1 MMVCFEKSSTFA
13 RNFQVMPKKVFV
25 SGCYDMLHSGHVA
38 FFEEAASYGDLY
50 VGIGSDKTIFE
61 LKERKTVYPE
71 EERLYMIKALRCV
84 KDAWISKGSGM
95 LDFVE
100 EMKALKP
107 DIFFVNSDGAS
118 PLKEN
123 LCKELGV
130 QYIVS
135 QRVPHGN
142 LPTRS
147 TTKLRQQCRIPFR
160 LDLAGGWLDQPFV
173 SKFYPGAV
181 LTINL
186 EPDIQFN
193 SRSGLSTSS
202 RNAAI
207 EMWGNQF
214 PVDDPEKLAKMIFRY
229 ENKPGTNYVSGSQDA
244 IGIVFPGLNRLEY
257 DSDYWPNRIESVLDD
272 DVLDFVEQHIFMF
285 QLFPRDEQFDV
296 LADTE
301 INTENAK
308 ALSVAADECWNA
320 LLNKDLHAWAKATT
334 DSFNAQIKM
343 FPHMV
348 DPEVLK
354 ILDSFKDK
362 ALGWKL
368 CGAGGGGYFVFIS
381 DRPVENTFTIRI
393 RRKM

>member
-1 MMVCFEKSSTFA
+1 MMA
-13 RNFQVMPKKVFV
+13 KKVFV

-50 VGIGSDKTIFE
+50 VGIGSDKTIYE

-100 EMKALKP
+100 EMKTLKP

-118 PLKEN
+118 PLKEE

-135 QRVPHGN
+135 QRKPHGN
-142 LPTRS
+142 LPGRS
-147 TTKLRQQCRIPFR
+147 TTQLRQQCSIPFR

-173 SKFYPGAV
+173 SKYYPGAV

-186 EPDIQFN
+186 EPEVQFN

-207 EMWGNQF
+207 EMWGNKF
-214 PVDDPEKLAKMIFRY
+214 PADNPEKLAKMIFRY
-229 ENKPGTNYVSGSQDA
+229 ENKPGTKYVSGSQDA
-244 IGIVFPGLNRLEY
+244 IGIVFPGLNRLDY
-257 DSDYWPNRIESVLDD
+257 DNDYWPHSIQTVLDD
-272 DVLDFVEQHIFMF
+272 DILDFIENHIFML
-285 QLFPRDEQFDV
+285 QLFPRKEKFDV
-296 LADTE
+296 LADTSV
-301 INTENAK
+301 NFDNAK
-308 ALSVAADECWNA
+308 ALSAAADDCWNA
-320 LLNKDLHAWAKATT
+320 LLNKDLPAWGKATT
-334 DSFNAQIKM
+334 DSFNAQTRM
-343 FPHMV
+343 FPHMI
-348 DPEVLK
+348 DPEVIPVLEQY
-354 ILDSFKDK
+354 KDK
-362 ALGWKL
+362 VLGWKM

-381 DRPVENTFTIRI
+381 EKPVENTFGIHI
-393 RRKM
+393 RRTM

>member
-1 MMVCFEKSSTFA
+1 MK
-13 RNFQVMPKKVFV
+13 KKVFV
-25 SGCYDMLHSGHVA
+25 SGCYDMLHSGHIA
-38 FFEEAASYGDLY
+38 FFEEAAKYGDLY
-50 VGIGSDKTIFE
+50 VGVGSDKTIFE

-100 EMKALKP
+100 ELKALKP

-118 PLKEN
+118 PLKEE
-123 LCKELGV
+123 LCKELGI
-130 QYIVS
+130 QYVVS
-135 QRVPHGN
+135 QRVPHGD
-142 LPTRS
+142 LPARS
-147 TTKLRQQCRIPFR
+147 TTQLRQQCRIPFR

-173 SKFYPGAV
+173 SKFYPGSV
-181 LTINL
+181 ITINL
-186 EPDIQFN
+186 EPDVQFN

-207 EMWGNQF
+207 EMWGNQY
-214 PVDDPEKLAKMIFRY
+214 PADNPEKLAKMIFRY
-229 ENKPGTNYVSGSQDA
+229 ENKPGTQYVSGSQDA
-244 IGIVFPGLNRLEY
+244 IGIVFPGLNRLDY
-257 DSDYWPNRIESVLDD
+257 DNDYWPKHIESVLDD
-272 DVLDFVEQHIFMF
+272 DILSFIERHIFML
-285 QLFPRDEQFDV
+285 QLFPRKQQFDV

-308 ALSVAADECWNA
+308 TLSMATDACWNA
-320 LLNKDLHAWAKATT
+320 LMNKDLQSWARATT

-348 DPEVLK
+348 DPEIIP
-354 ILDSFKDK
+354 ILNQYKEK
-362 ALGWKL
+362 VLGWKM

-381 DRPVENTFTIRI
+381 EEPLENTFGIRI

>member
-1 MMVCFEKSSTFA
+1 MA
-13 RNFQVMPKKVFV
+13 KKVFV

-50 VGIGSDKTIFE
+50 VGIGSDKTIYE

-118 PLKEN
+118 PLKEE

-135 QRVPHGN
+135 QRKPHGN
-142 LPTRS
+142 LPGRS
-147 TTKLRQQCRIPFR
+147 TTQLRQQCSIPFR

-173 SKFYPGAV
+173 SKYYPGAV

-186 EPDIQFN
+186 EPEVQFN

-207 EMWGNQF
+207 EMWGNKF
-214 PVDDPEKLAKMIFRY
+214 PADNPEKLAKMIFRY
-229 ENKPGTNYVSGSQDA
+229 ENKPGTKYVSGSQDA
-244 IGIVFPGLNRLEY
+244 IGIVFPGLNRLDY
-257 DSDYWPNRIESVLDD
+257 DNDYWPHSIQTVLDD
-272 DVLDFVEQHIFMF
+272 DILDFIENHIFML
-285 QLFPRDEQFDV
+285 QLFPRKEKFDV
-296 LADTE
+296 LADTSV
-301 INTENAK
+301 NFDNAK
-308 ALSVAADECWNA
+308 ALSAAADDCWNA
-320 LLNKDLHAWAKATT
+320 LLNKDLPAWGKATT
-334 DSFNAQIKM
+334 DSFNAQTRM
-343 FPHMV
+343 FPHMI
-348 DPEVLK
+348 DPEVIPVLEQY
-354 ILDSFKDK
+354 KDK
-362 ALGWKL
+362 VLGWKM

-381 DRPVENTFTIRI
+381 EKPVENTFGIHI
-393 RRKM
+393 RRTM

>member
-1 MMVCFEKSSTFA
+1 MLVYFEKSSTFA
-13 RNFQVMPKKVFV
+13 RKFRCMPKKVFV
-25 SGCYDMLHSGHVA
+25 SGCYDMLHSGHIA
-38 FFEEAASYGDLY
+38 FFEEAAKYGDLY

-100 EMKALKP
+100 EMKELKP

-123 LCKELGV
+123 LCKELGI

-135 QRVPHGN
+135 QRIPRFG
-142 LPTRS
+142 LPARS

-214 PVDDPEKLAKMIFRY
+214 PSDDLEKIAKMIFRY
-229 ENKPGTNYVSGSQDA
+229 ENKPGTSYVSGSQDA
-244 IGIVFPGLNRLEY
+244 IGIVFPGLNRLDY
-257 DSDYWPNRIESVLDD
+257 DNDYWPEHIESVLDD
-272 DVLDFVEQHIFMF
+272 DVLDFIEQHIFML
-285 QLFPRDEQFDV
+285 QLFPRKQQFDV

-301 INTENAK
+301 INLENAK
-308 ALSVAADECWNA
+308 ALSRAADECWDA
-320 LLNKDLHAWAKATT
+320 LLKKDLKAWGRATT
-334 DSFNAQIKM
+334 DSFNAQVKM
-343 FPHMV
+343 FPHMI
-348 DPEVLK
+348 DPEILPVLDQYK
-354 ILDSFKDK
+354 EKV
-362 ALGWKL
+362 LGWKM

-381 DRPVENTFTIRI
+381 DRPIENTFGIRI
-393 RRKM
+393 RRKI

>member
-1 MMVCFEKSSTFA
+1 MA
-13 RNFQVMPKKVFV
+13 KKVFV

-50 VGIGSDKTIFE
+50 VGIGSDKTIYE

-84 KDAWISKGSGM
+84 KDAWISKGSGI

-100 EMKALKP
+100 ELKELHP

-118 PLKEN
+118 PLKEQ
-123 LCKELGV
+123 LCKELGI

-135 QRVPHGN
+135 QRVPHGH
-142 LPTRS
+142 LPARS
-147 TTKLRQQCRIPFR
+147 TTQLRQTCRIPFR

-173 SKFYPGAV
+173 SQYSPGSV

-214 PVDDPEKLAKMIFRY
+214 PVDNPEKIAKMIFRY
-229 ENKPGTNYVSGSQDA
+229 ENKPGTSYVSGSQDS
-244 IGIVFPGLNRLEY
+244 IGIVFPGLNRLDY
-257 DSDYWPNRIESVLDD
+257 HNDYWPYHIESVLDD
-272 DVLDFVEQHIFMF
+272 DILDFVEQHVFML
-285 QLFPRDEQFDV
+285 QLFPRKEQFDV
-296 LADTE
+296 LADTA
-301 INTENAK
+301 INEENAK
-308 ALSVAADECWNA
+308 ALSQAAELCWKSI
-320 LLNKDLHAWAKATT
+320 LQKDLKAWGQATT
-334 DSFNAQIKM
+334 DSFEAQIKM
-343 FPHMV
+343 FPNMV
-348 DPEVLK
+348 DAEILSVLEPY
-354 ILDSFKDK
+354 KDK
-362 ALGWKL
+362 VFGWKL
-368 CGAGGGGYFVFIS
+368 CGAGGGGYWVFIS
-381 DRPVENTFTIRI
+381 DKPLENTFGIRI

>member
-1 MMVCFEKSSTFA
+1 MS
-13 RNFQVMPKKVFV
+13 KKVFV

-38 FFEEAASYGDLY
+38 FFEEAATYGDLY
-50 VGIGSDKTIFE
+50 VGVGSDKTIFE
-61 LKERKTVYPE
+61 LKKRKTVYPE
-71 EERLYMIKALRCV
+71 AERLYMIKALRCV
-84 KDAWISKGSGM
+84 KDAWVSKGNGI

-135 QRVPHGN
+135 KRIPYMG
-142 LPTRS
+142 LPERS

-173 SKFYPGAV
+173 SKYYPGPV

-186 EPDIQFN
+186 EPNVQFN

-207 EMWGNQF
+207 EMWGNQY
-214 PVDDPEKLAKMIFRY
+214 PADNPEKLAKMIFRY
-229 ENKPGTNYVSGSQDA
+229 ENEPGTQYVSGSQDA
-244 IGIVFPGLNRLEY
+244 IGIVFPGLNRLDY
-257 DSDYWPNRIESVLDD
+257 DNDYWPCHIETVLDD
-272 DVLDFVEQHIFMF
+272 DILDFIEQHLFML
-285 QLFPRDEQFDV
+285 QLFPRKEKFDV
-296 LADTE
+296 LANTD

-308 ALSVAADECWNA
+308 ALSISADDCWRA
-320 LLNKDLHAWAKATT
+320 LLKKDLEAWGKATT

-343 FPHMV
+343 FPHMI
-348 DPEVLK
+348 DPEVSL
-354 ILDSFKDK
+354 ILEQYKDR

-368 CGAGGGGYFVFIS
+368 CGAGGGGYFVFVSKKKI
-381 DRPVENTFTIRI
+381 ENTFGIRI
-393 RRKM
+393 RRTM

>member
-1 MMVCFEKSSTFA
+1 MMA
-13 RNFQVMPKKVFV
+13 KKVFV

-50 VGIGSDKTIFE
+50 VGIGSDKTIYE

-84 KDAWISKGSGM
+84 KNAWISKGSGM

-118 PLKEN
+118 PLKEE

-135 QRVPHGN
+135 QRKPHGN
-142 LPTRS
+142 LPGRS
-147 TTKLRQQCRIPFR
+147 TTQLRQQCSIPFR

-173 SKFYPGAV
+173 SKYYPGAV

-186 EPDIQFN
+186 EPEVQFN

-207 EMWGNQF
+207 EMWGNKF
-214 PVDDPEKLAKMIFRY
+214 PADNPEKLAKMIFRY
-229 ENKPGTNYVSGSQDA
+229 ENKPGTKYVSGSQDA
-244 IGIVFPGLNRLEY
+244 IGIVFPGLNRLDY
-257 DSDYWPNRIESVLDD
+257 DNDYWPHSIQTVLDD
-272 DVLDFVEQHIFMF
+272 DILDFIENHIFML
-285 QLFPRDEQFDV
+285 QLFPRKEKFDV
-296 LADTE
+296 LADTSV
-301 INTENAK
+301 NFDNAK
-308 ALSVAADECWNA
+308 ALSAAADDCWNA
-320 LLNKDLHAWAKATT
+320 LLNKDLPAWGKATT
-334 DSFNAQIKM
+334 DSFNAQTKM
-343 FPHMV
+343 FPHMI
-348 DPEVLK
+348 DPEVIPVLEQY
-354 ILDSFKDK
+354 KDK
-362 ALGWKL
+362 VLGWKM

-381 DRPVENTFTIRI
+381 EKPVENTFGIHI
-393 RRKM
+393 RRTM

>member
-1 MMVCFEKSSTFA
+1 MA
-13 RNFQVMPKKVFV
+13 KKVFV

-118 PLKEN
+118 PLKEK
-123 LCKELGV
+123 LCEELGI

-135 QRVPHGN
+135 QRIPHGN
-142 LPTRS
+142 LPGRS

-181 LTINL
+181 LTLNL
-186 EPDIQFN
+186 EPDVQFN

-207 EMWGNQF
+207 EMWGNQY
-214 PVDDPEKLAKMIFRY
+214 PADNPEKLAKMIFRY
-229 ENKPGTNYVSGSQDA
+229 ENKPGIQYVSGSQDA
-244 IGIVFPGLNRLEY
+244 IGIVFPGLNRLYY
-257 DSDYWPNRIESVLDD
+257 DNDYWPLQIDSVLDE
-272 DVLDFVEQHIFMF
+272 DVLDFVEQHIYML
-285 QLFPRDEQFDV
+285 QLFPRKEKFDV

-301 INTENAK
+301 INVENAK
-308 ALSVAADECWNA
+308 ALSLAADNCWDA
-320 LLNKDLHAWAKATT
+320 MLKKDLQGWAKATT

-343 FPHMV
+343 FPHMI
-348 DPEVLK
+348 DPDVLPV
-354 ILDSFKDK
+354 LEEYKDK
-362 ALGWKL
+362 AMGWKM
-368 CGAGGGGYFVFIS
+368 CGAGGGGYFVFINNK
-381 DRPVENTFTIRI
+381 PIENTFGIRV
-393 RRKM
+393 RRSM

>member
-1 MMVCFEKSSTFA
+1 MS
-13 RNFQVMPKKVFV
+13 KKVFV

-50 VGIGSDKTIFE
+50 VGIGSDKTIYE
-61 LKERKTVYPE
+61 LKKRKTVCPE

-84 KDAWISKGSGM
+84 KDAWISRGSGM
-95 LDFVE
+95 LDFME
-100 EMKALKP
+100 EMKELHP

-123 LCKELGV
+123 LCKELGI

-135 QRVPHGN
+135 QRLPHGH
-142 LPTRS
+142 LPVRS
-147 TTKLRQQCRIPFR
+147 TTALRQQCRIPYR

-173 SKFYPGAV
+173 SQYYPGAV
-181 LTINL
+181 ITINL
-186 EPDIQFN
+186 EPDVQFN

-207 EMWGNQF
+207 EMWGNQY
-214 PVDDPEKLAKMIFRY
+214 PTDDPEKLAKMIFRY
-229 ENKPGTNYVSGSQDA
+229 ENKPGTQYVSGSQDA
-244 IGIVFPGLNRLEY
+244 IGIVFPGLNRLDY
-257 DSDYWPNRIESVLDD
+257 NNDYWPYHIESMLDD
-272 DVLDFVEQHIFMF
+272 EILDFVEQHIFML
-285 QLFPRDEQFDV
+285 QLFPRKQQFDV

-308 ALSVAADECWNA
+308 ALSVAADDCWNA
-320 LLNKDLHAWAKATT
+320 LLKKDLKAWGKATT

-343 FPHMV
+343 CPHMI
-348 DPEVLK
+348 DPAVLPV
-354 ILDSFKDK
+354 LEQYKDK

-381 DRPVENTFTIRI
+381 ERPIENTFGIRI
-393 RRKM
+393 RRRM

>member
-1 MMVCFEKSSTFA
+1 MT
-13 RNFQVMPKKVFV
+13 KKVFV
-25 SGCYDMLHSGHVA
+25 SGCYDMLHSGHIA

-84 KDAWISKGSGM
+84 KDAWISSGNGL
-95 LDFVE
+95 LDFE
-100 EMKALKP
+100 EEVKALKP

-118 PLKEN
+118 PLKEQF
-123 LCKELGV
+123 CKEQGI

-147 TTKLRQQCRIPFR
+147 TTQLRQTCRIPFR

-173 SKFYPGAV
+173 SKFYPGSV
-181 LTINL
+181 ITINL
-186 EPDIQFN
+186 EPDVQFN

-207 EMWGNQF
+207 EMWGNQY
-214 PVDDPEKLAKMIFRY
+214 PADNPEKLAKMIFRY
-229 ENKPGTNYVSGSQDA
+229 ENKPGTEYVSGSQDA
-244 IGIVFPGLNRLEY
+244 IGIVFPGLNRLDY
-257 DSDYWPNRIESVLDD
+257 NNDYWPHNIETVLDD
-272 DVLDFVEQHIFMF
+272 DVLDFIENHIRML
-285 QLFPRDEQFDV
+285 QLFPRKEQFDV
-296 LADTE
+296 LADTC
-301 INTENAK
+301 INEENAK
-308 ALSVAADECWNA
+308 ALSVAAADCWNA
-320 LLNKDLHAWAKATT
+320 VLRKDLQAWGRATT

-348 DPEVLK
+348 DAEVLST
-354 ILDSFKDK
+354 LNHYKDQ

-381 DRPVENTFTIRI
+381 DKHIENTFGVRI
-393 RRKM
+393 RRTL

>member
-1 MMVCFEKSSTFA
+1 
-13 RNFQVMPKKVFV
+13 MPKKVFV

-71 EERLYMIKALRCV
+71 DERLYMIKALRCV

-100 EMKALKP
+100 EMKELKP

-123 LCKELGV
+123 LCKELGI
-130 QYIVS
+130 QYVVS

-142 LPTRS
+142 LPERS

-173 SKFYPGAV
+173 SKFFPGPV

-186 EPDIQFN
+186 EPDVQFN

-207 EMWGNQF
+207 EMWGNQY
-214 PVDDPEKLAKMIFRY
+214 PVDNPEKLAKMIFRY
-229 ENKPGTNYVSGSQDA
+229 ENKPGTQYVSGSQDA
-244 IGIVFPGLNRLEY
+244 IGIVFPGLNRLDY
-257 DSDYWPNRIESVLDD
+257 DNDYWPHHIETVLDD
-272 DVLDFVEQHIFMF
+272 EVLDFIEQHIFMF
-285 QLFPRDEQFDV
+285 QLFPRKEKFDV
-296 LADTE
+296 LADTD
-301 INTENAK
+301 INVENAR
-308 ALSVAADECWNA
+308 ALSVAADNCWNA
-320 LLNKDLHAWAKATT
+320 MLNKDLCAWGKATT

-343 FPHMV
+343 FPHMI
-348 DPEVLK
+348 DPEVLPV
-354 ILDSFKDK
+354 LEQYKDR

-381 DRPVENTFTIRI
+381 EKPIENTFKIRI
-393 RRKM
+393 RRTM

>member
-1 MMVCFEKSSTFA
+1 MK
-13 RNFQVMPKKVFV
+13 KKVFV
-25 SGCYDMLHSGHVA
+25 SGCYDMLHSGHIA
-38 FFEEAASYGDLY
+38 FFEEAAKYGDLY
-50 VGIGSDKTIFE
+50 VGIGSDKTIYE

-123 LCKELGV
+123 LCKDLGI

-135 QRVPHGN
+135 QRVPHGD
-142 LPTRS
+142 LPARS
-147 TTKLRQQCRIPFR
+147 TTQLRQQCRIPFR

-173 SKFYPGAV
+173 SKFYPGSV
-181 LTINL
+181 ITINL
-186 EPDIQFN
+186 EPDVQFN

-207 EMWGNQF
+207 EMWGNQY
-214 PVDDPEKLAKMIFRY
+214 PADNPEKLAKMIFRY
-229 ENKPGTNYVSGSQDA
+229 ENKPGTEYVSGSQDA
-244 IGIVFPGLNRLEY
+244 IGIVFPGLNRLDY
-257 DSDYWPNRIESVLDD
+257 NNDYWPHNIETVLDD
-272 DVLDFVEQHIFMF
+272 DVLDFIENHIRML
-285 QLFPRDEQFDV
+285 QLFPRKEQFDV
-296 LADTE
+296 LADTC
-301 INTENAK
+301 INEENAK
-308 ALSVAADECWNA
+308 ALSVAAADCWNA
-320 LLNKDLHAWAKATT
+320 ILRKDLQKWGRATT

-348 DPEVLK
+348 DAEVLST
-354 ILDSFKDK
+354 LNHYKDQ

-381 DRPVENTFTIRI
+381 DKHIENTFGVRI
-393 RRKM
+393 RRTM

>member
-1 MMVCFEKSSTFA
+1 MA
-13 RNFQVMPKKVFV
+13 KKVFV
-25 SGCYDMLHSGHVA
+25 SGCYDMLHSGHIA

-84 KDAWISKGSGM
+84 KDAWISSGSGL
-95 LDFVE
+95 LDFE
-100 EMKALKP
+100 EEVKALKP

-118 PLKEN
+118 PLKEQF
-123 LCKELGV
+123 CKEQGI

-135 QRVPHGN
+135 QRIPHGN

-147 TTKLRQQCRIPFR
+147 TTQLRQTCRIPFR

-173 SKFYPGAV
+173 SKFYPGSV
-181 LTINL
+181 ITINL
-186 EPDIQFN
+186 EPDVLFN

-207 EMWGNQF
+207 EMWGNQY
-214 PVDDPEKLAKMIFRY
+214 PADNPEKLAKMIFRY
-229 ENKPGTNYVSGSQDA
+229 ENKPGTEYVSGSQDA
-244 IGIVFPGLNRLEY
+244 IGIVFPGLNRLDY
-257 DSDYWPNRIESVLDD
+257 NNNYWPHNIETVLDD
-272 DVLDFVEQHIFMF
+272 DVLDFIENHLRML
-285 QLFPRDEQFDV
+285 QLFPRKEQFDV
-296 LADTE
+296 LADTC
-301 INTENAK
+301 INEENAK
-308 ALSVAADECWNA
+308 ALSVAAADCWNA
-320 LLNKDLHAWAKATT
+320 ILRKDLQKWGRATT

-348 DPEVLK
+348 DAEVLST
-354 ILDSFKDK
+354 LNHYKDQT
-362 ALGWKL
+362 LGWKL

-381 DRPVENTFTIRI
+381 DKHIENTFGVRI
-393 RRKM
+393 RRTM

>member
-1 MMVCFEKSSTFA
+1 MK
-13 RNFQVMPKKVFV
+13 KKVFV

-84 KDAWISKGSGM
+84 KDAWISKGSGI

-100 EMKALKP
+100 ELKELHP

-118 PLKEN
+118 PLKEQ
-123 LCKELGV
+123 LCKELGI
-130 QYIVS
+130 QYVVS
-135 QRVPHGN
+135 QRVPHGH
-142 LPTRS
+142 LPARS
-147 TTKLRQQCRIPFR
+147 TTQLRQTCRIPFR

-173 SKFYPGAV
+173 SQYCPGSV

-214 PVDDPEKLAKMIFRY
+214 PVDNPEKIAKMIFRY
-229 ENKPGTNYVSGSQDA
+229 ENKPGTRYVSGSQDS
-244 IGIVFPGLNRLEY
+244 IGIVFPGLNRLDY
-257 DSDYWPNRIESVLDD
+257 HNDYWPYHIESVLDD
-272 DVLDFVEQHIFMF
+272 DILDFVEQHIFML
-285 QLFPRDEQFDV
+285 QLFPRKEQFDV

-301 INTENAK
+301 INEENAK
-308 ALSVAADECWNA
+308 ALSQAADVCWKSI
-320 LLNKDLHAWAKATT
+320 LQKDLKAWSQATT
-334 DSFNAQIKM
+334 DSFEAQIKM
-343 FPHMV
+343 FPNMV
-348 DPEVLK
+348 DAEILSVLEPY
-354 ILDSFKDK
+354 KDK
-362 ALGWKL
+362 VFGWKL
-368 CGAGGGGYFVFIS
+368 CGAGGGGYWVFIS
-381 DRPVENTFTIRI
+381 DKPLENTFGIRI